1 MQVNWKSAEEN
12 QISVKVTVVQ
22 GGFPDQIKKESMNS
36 RMS

>member
-12 QISVKVTVVQ
+12 QISVKVTVQ